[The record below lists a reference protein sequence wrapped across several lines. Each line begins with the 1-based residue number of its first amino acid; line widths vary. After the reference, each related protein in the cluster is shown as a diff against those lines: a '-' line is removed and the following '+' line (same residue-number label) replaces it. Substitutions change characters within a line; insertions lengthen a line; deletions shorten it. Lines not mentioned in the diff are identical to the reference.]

1 MQFFEPSKLTA
12 TLSYFGFSMRQLQKL
27 RSSTLPYYSASASL
41 MSSNTSMTIL
51 PKHYSP
57 ERYRGLS
64 CLAVG
69 AGAGGSIN
77 MLARVTIVDYWG
89 NVMLESFVR
98 PTEPVVDYRTAQ
110 HRITEKELS
119 GPQALPFD
127 VVQAKVTNLISGYIV
142 VGHSLWN
149 DLSVLGISHL
159 AINTRDTALYLP
171 FRDTLNMQTAPGL
184 PRLVLILMERHI
196 QCSSPDSAENARACM
211 DLFRCVE
218 YDWEHSIFNEN
229 WPCALPPT
237 AYARYFH

>member
-1 MQFFEPSKLTA
+1 MME
-12 TLSYFGFSMRQLQKL
+12 
-27 RSSTLPYYSASASL
+27 
-41 MSSNTSMTIL
+41 SNL
-51 PKHYSP
+51 
-57 ERYRGLS
+57 
-64 CLAVG
+64 
-69 AGAGGSIN
+69 
-77 MLARVTIVDYWG
+77 
-89 NVMLESFVR
+89 VR

-110 HRITEKELS
+110 HKITEKELS

-149 DLSVLGISHL
+149 DLSILPYINTIARLNVYPVSSHL

-218 YDWEHSIFNEN
+218 YDWEHSVFNEN
-229 WPCALPPT
+229 WPCTLPPA